1 MAAAPAAAPGSPPPP
16 PPGSLRLQAVVF
28 LVVSAAFTTIYLL
41 QPVLPVLQAE
51 FGVNERTASATISVV
66 ILGIALA
73 NLPFGRLADALPVHP
88 LIAVSGAVV
97 AASGLFCAAV
107 RDLGWL
113 IAGRFLQG
121 LFLPGLTTCIA
132 AYLGRSLPPD
142 RLNVAMGAYV
152 AATVLGGLA
161 GRLLGGWLHPPLH
174 WRAACITAAGLVAA
188 ATLAALRWLP
198 RERRGRTA
206 ATAPTG
212 FAALLGRA
220 AVLRPLAVGFSAFF
234 VFSSLFNYLPFYLAG
249 PPFHA
254 STAMITLMY
263 AAYVVGIVAAPLSG
277 RASNRFGNGA
287 VMVGGALIFAAA
299 LGATHL
305 PSLPAVGVALG
316 GVCAGFFPVHSAA
329 VGCLNRRLASGRGRA
344 NSLYVLLYYLGG
356 SAGITV
362 GGFAYPRWGWIGI
375 TATGWVMLG
384 VIALIG
390 LRERRGERRR

>member
-1 MAAAPAAAPGSPPPP
+1 MPADPPPAGPPPAAPLDAA
-16 PPGSLRLQAVVF
+16 RLQAAVF
-28 LVVSAAFTTIYLL
+28 LLVSAAFTTIYLL

-51 FGVNERTASATISVV
+51 FGVSERAASTTISAV

-73 NLPFGRLADALPVHP
+73 NLPFGRLADAVAIHP
-88 LIAVSGAVV
+88 IIAVSGAAV
-97 AASGLFCAAV
+97 AAAGLFCAVV
-107 RDLGWL
+107 RDLWWL
-113 IAGRFLQG
+113 AAARLVQG

-132 AYLGRSLPPD
+132 ADLARRLPAG

-152 AATVLGGLA
+152 AATVLGGLG
-161 GRLLGGWLHPPLH
+161 GRLLGGWIHPPLH
-174 WRAACITAAGLVAA
+174 WRAAFVTASALVAA
-188 ATLAALRWLP
+188 ATLAAWRLLP
-198 RERRGRTA
+198 RERRAPAGGGA
-206 ATAPTG
+206 AEG
-212 FAALLGRA
+212 FFALLGRA

-263 AAYVVGIVAAPLSG
+263 AAYVIGIAAAPLSG

-287 VMVGGALIFAAA
+287 VMVAGALIFAAA

-305 PSLPAVGVALG
+305 PSLPAVAAALG

-356 SAGITV
+356 SAGITA
-362 GGFAYPRWGWIGI
+362 GGLTYPRWGWIGI
-375 TATGWVMLG
+375 TATGWAMLG
-384 VIALIG
+384 AIALIG
-390 LRERRGERRR
+390 ARELRSERQR